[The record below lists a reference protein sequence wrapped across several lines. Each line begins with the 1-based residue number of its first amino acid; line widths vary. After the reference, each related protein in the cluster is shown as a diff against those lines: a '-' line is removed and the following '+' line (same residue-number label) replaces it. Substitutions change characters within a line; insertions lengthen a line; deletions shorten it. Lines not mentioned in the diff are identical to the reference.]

1 MDNIKKH
8 LPMII
13 IIALEL
19 AVGILLFINPELFTK
34 AMSIIIGI
42 ALIALGIFFLVRIFT
57 GRETGP
63 MSWLAIVISVVAMTV
78 GVFCTFFFESVLAV
92 VGVFY
97 GIMLVIAAIVKVK
110 VYLDLNREGVFASP
124 IRLIGAFISLVLGV
138 LMLINPFKVM
148 QTFWIF
154 TGIALI
160 VQAAVDI
167 VTLVLKIKT
176 SDDY

>member
-1 MDNIKKH
+1 MEKLKKH

-19 AVGILLFINPELFTK
+19 VVGILLFISPELFTK

-42 ALIALGIFFLVRIFT
+42 ALLGLGIFFLVRIFT

-78 GVFCTFFFESVLAV
+78 GVFCTFFFDKVIAI

-97 GIMLVIAAIVKVK
+97 GLMLIIAAIVKVK
-110 VYLDLNREGVFASP
+110 AYFDFNRAGIYASP
-124 IRLIGAFISLVLGV
+124 LRLIGAFVSLVLGV
-138 LMLINPFKVM
+138 LILINPFKAIE
-148 QTFWIF
+148 TFWVF
-154 TGIALI
+154 TGISLI
-160 VQAAVDI
+160 VQAILDV
-167 VTLVLKIKT
+167 VTLVLKLN
-176 SDDY
+176 SGDNF